1 MAKAKSSRRSSSGSA
16 PPGRRARGR
25 NCTHASYPVAFRL
38 RAARLHVEEGYPAA
52 LVAEEM
58 GCSVDSVHAWAKRY
72 GAEGEA
78 GLRDRT
84 PTRASQG
91 PPEAVREAILSVK
104 SEYPWY
110 GIRRIRQFLR
120 RMLHLPASEAAVRRT
135 LAENDLV
142 EKSARRPRH
151 NPSQPRR
158 FERATPNQMWQTDIF
173 TFRLAGSNAYALGFL
188 DDYSRY
194 VVSLGLY
201 RSQTAENVLETYRRA
216 IGEYSVPRE
225 MLTDNGRQYTNW
237 RGTTRFER
245 ELAKDRVKHIK
256 SRPHHPMTL
265 GKIERFWK
273 SMWTEFLERAQ
284 FDSFEQAR
292 ERVALW
298 VRYYNHRRPHQ
309 GIGGLC
315 PADRFFEVAHELRQV
330 IERDIQENVLELAL
344 RGKPRHPFY
353 MVGRLDRQSVVME
366 ARKGKLHMTVDDHE
380 SNERKELVYDVEQG
394 GLHCDE
400 HDGQEDTAPAAAPDL
415 HGAGEVPGSAGGLD
429 RGADGQR
436 DGAGPADDLDAAER
450 LAEAGAGRD
459 AAGARGPQEEAAPVG
474 GAERQAAE
482 AAGEEGAGRGG
493 VRNGGPGP
501 EEAPCGGGEEA
512 GGDGLNEGASARRLA
527 RRRRKVYDEGWKALF
542 GPGADA
548 LPTSRPPAAGDQRA
562 VASATAETNHDRT
575 RADSNA
581 PRAGQGRPTPRGDDR
596 PGTGRPPYRHLRG
609 PEAGGVPQDLLR
621 MGGARPGGDAEG
633 PGGPPV
639 RTPGH
644 SSGRQDGAPGAGG
657 GQPEEGVEREGA
669 DHRDQGPA
677 PQHGGTRWD
686 V

>member
-1 MAKAKSSRRSSSGSA
+1 M
-16 PPGRRARGR
+16 RARGR
-25 NCTHASYPVAFRL
+25 PGTHPAYPVAFRI
-38 RAARLHVEEGYPAA
+38 RAARLYVDEGYSAS
-52 LVAEEM
+52 LVAREM
-58 GCSVDSVHAWAKRY
+58 GCSVDSVHAWGKRY
-72 GAEGEA
+72 RAEGEA

-84 PTRASQG
+84 SSRASQG
-91 PPEAVREAILSVK
+91 PPEAVKSAILSVK

-120 RMLHLPASEAAVRRT
+120 RMLHLPASESAVRRT

-142 EKSARRPRH
+142 EKPARRPRR

-173 TFRLAGSNAYALGFL
+173 TFRLAGSNAYAIGFL

-201 RSQTAENVLETYRRA
+201 RSQTANNVLETYRRG
-216 IGEYSVPRE
+216 IGEYGVPRE

-273 SMWTEFLERAQ
+273 SMWTEFLDRAQ
-284 FDSFEQAR
+284 FDTFEQAR

-315 PADRFFEVAHELRQV
+315 PADRFFEVAHELRGV
-330 IERDIQENVLELAL
+330 IERDIEENVLELAL
-344 RGKPRHPFY
+344 RGEPRKPFY

-366 ARKGKLHMTVDDHE
+366 ARKGKLTMTVDDHA
-380 SNERKELVYDVEQG
+380 SNERKELVYDVDQDELQ
-394 GLHCDE
+394 CDE
-400 HDGQEDTAPAAAPDL
+400 DGRRRQEATAAAPDL
-415 HGAGEVPGSAGGLD
+415 HGAGEVPGGAGGLD
-429 RGADGQR
+429 RDEDGQR
-436 DGAGPADDLDAAER
+436 DGARPADDLDAAER
-450 LAEAGAGRD
+450 LAEAGPGRD
-459 AAGARGPQEEAAPVG
+459 AAGAGGPQAEAPEDP
-474 GAERQAAE
+474 GAERQAEE
-482 AAGEEGAGRGG
+482 APGEQGSGRAGVRGG
-493 VRNGGPGP
+493 DAGP
-501 EEAPCGGGEEA
+501 EEAPRAGGGEK
-512 GGDGLNEGASARRLA
+512 GGDALTGDARARRLA
-527 RRRRKVYDEGWKALF
+527 RRRRDMYDEGWEALF

-548 LPTSRPPAAGDQRA
+548 SPTPRPPAAGDQRA
-562 VASATAETNHDRT
+562 VASAIPETNHDQT
-575 RADSNA
+575 RADREA
-581 PRAGQGRPTPRGDDR
+581 PRAGQRGPTTRGDDR

-609 PEAGGVPQDLLR
+609 PEAGGIPEDLLR
-621 MGGARPGGDAEG
+621 MGGARPGGHAEG
-633 PGGPPV
+633 SGGPSD
-639 RTPGH
+639 RTPVQG
-644 SSGRQDGAPGAGG
+644 SGRQDGAPGAGAG
-657 GQPEEGVEREGA
+657 RPEEGAGREGP